1 LPAKREEIARLEDAT
16 LQPGFW
22 EDQARSQAV
31 MRRLGALRDEVE
43 HWEQLAARA
52 RDLRELAELIEAE
65 SEDRRDA
72 ALVAELQ
79 RELAALQHE
88 VEQAEL
94 ALLLGG
100 PHDASDAILSIHA
113 RAGGVDAQDWAE
125 MLLRM
130 YLRWAERRGFKTEVL
145 DLSEGEEAGIKSAT
159 IQVTGPHAYGY
170 LKAEKGEHRLVR
182 LSPFDSAHRRHTSFA
197 LVEVLPV
204 LEDDS
209 DEIVIRPEDLE
220 IDTFRAT
227 GAGGQHVNK
236 TDSAVRIVHKPT
248 GIRVTCQNERSQ
260 IQNREIALRIL
271 RARLLELKERQREE
285 EQARLKGQF
294 VEQSWGNQIR
304 SYVLHPYTLVK
315 DLRTGHETSNV
326 TAVLDGEIDDFIEA
340 YLRWNVRRESTVAA
354 Q

>member
-22 EDQARSQAV
+22 EDQTRSQAV

-65 SEDRRDA
+65 REERRDA

>member
-1 LPAKREEIARLEDAT
+1 MPAKREEIARLEDAT